1 MSSLE
6 NSSVASSSSSSSSSP
21 ASIPNYQ
28 LNIVS
33 HMNEQR
39 AHFKPIV

>member
-6 NSSVASSSSSSSSSP
+6 NSSVASSSSSSSSP